1 MCIIVAHVVSTIVFK
16 YCNFVLLLV
25 NRVILL
31 DLLQVKTTG
40 KFDIYLPTIIN
51 KGKFK
56 IILHSLQGCHQ
67 GLRAGDFPGLLLY
80 EHDPTATSIG
90 INKEDR
96 MKRTS

>member
-1 MCIIVAHVVSTIVFK
+1 MCIIVAHVVSTVVFK

-40 KFDIYLPTIIN
+40 KFNIYLPIN

-56 IILHSLQGCHQ
+56 IIL
-67 GLRAGDFPGLLLY
+67 FITGLLSRS
-80 EHDPTATSIG
+80 EGRRFPRVITI
-90 INKEDR
+90 
-96 MKRTS
+96 

>member
-1 MCIIVAHVVSTIVFK
+1 MGIIVAHVVSTVVFK
-16 YCNFVLLLV
+16 YCNFVLLLI

-40 KFDIYLPTIIN
+40 KFNIYLPTIIN

-67 GLRAGDFPGLLLY
+67 ALRAGDFPGLLLY
-80 EHDPTATSIG
+80 EHDPPATSIG

>member
-1 MCIIVAHVVSTIVFK
+1 MSTVVFK

-25 NRVILL
+25 NRVVLL

-40 KFDIYLPTIIN
+40 KFNIYLPIN

-56 IILHSLQGCHQ
+56 IILLITGFKGVVKVWGPEISQGYYYMNMT
-67 GLRAGDFPGLLLY
+67 P
-80 EHDPTATSIG
+80 PATFIG

>member
-1 MCIIVAHVVSTIVFK
+1 MFK

-31 DLLQVKTTG
+31 DLFQVKTTG
-40 KFDIYLPTIIN
+40 KFNIYLPIN

-56 IILHSLQGCHQ
+56 IILLITLGCCQ

-80 EHDPTATSIG
+80 EHDPPATFIG
-90 INKEDR
+90 INKEHR
-96 MKRTS
+96 MKRTT

>member
-1 MCIIVAHVVSTIVFK
+1 MFK

-40 KFDIYLPTIIN
+40 KFDIYLPIIII

-56 IILHSLQGCHQ
+56 IILFITA
-67 GLRAGDFPGLLLY
+67 GLSSRSEGQRFPRVI
-80 EHDPTATSIG
+80 TI
-90 INKEDR
+90 
-96 MKRTS
+96 